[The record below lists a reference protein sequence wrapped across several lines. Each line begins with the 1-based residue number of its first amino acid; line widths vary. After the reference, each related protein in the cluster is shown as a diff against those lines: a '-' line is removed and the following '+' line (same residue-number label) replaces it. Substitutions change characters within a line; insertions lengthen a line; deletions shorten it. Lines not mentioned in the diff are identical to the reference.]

1 MNQQL
6 IQKQTSIRK
15 EGLGGQITRQHGVTL
30 VELEAR
36 ITDIVER
43 CIVLE
48 SAVKQYNNQQREQE
62 E

>member
-1 MNQQL
+1 MNQTKQ

-15 EGLGGQITRQHGVTL
+15 EGLGGQITRQHCVTIQ
-30 VELEAR
+30 ELETR

-48 SAVKQYNNQQREQE
+48 GAIKEYRRNQQQK
-62 E
+62 